1 MFWDRFVSDCE
12 RIGKRPNAVA
22 KEIPVSSGIL
32 TKWKN
37 GGTPS
42 TPLLYKIANYFEVSA
57 DYLLGKTDYRDVSL
71 SVGQILPFEPR
82 LGARPILGD
91 VCAGVGVIAQ
101 QSIIGWQTVDTRFD
115 REDCFWLRVKGD
127 SMEPIINEND
137 LILVDK
143 AAQMEN
149 GSIGV
154 FLIDRGEGVIKRVKW
169 ENDTLTLIPEND
181 AYEPMSYSG
190 KNLSRVYYV
199 GRVVKQERDWT

>member
-1 MFWDRFVSDCE
+1 MDRLQELMDE
-12 RIGKRPNAVA
+12 RNLRDKDLRELCSISKNSITNWRKGVVPQPVMVA
-22 KEIPVSSGIL
+22 RIADYFGI
-32 TKWKN
+32 
-37 GGTPS
+37 
-42 TPLLYKIANYFEVSA
+42 SA
-57 DYLLGKTDYRDVSL
+57 DYLMGKTDYRDISL

-82 LGARPILGD
+82 MGARPILGD

-101 QSIIGWQTVDTRFD
+101 QSIIGWQTVDARFD

-127 SMEPIINEND
+127 SMAPMINEND

-154 FLIDRGEGVIKRVKW
+154 FLIDHGEGVIKRVKW

-190 KNLSRVYYV
+190 KDLSRVYYV